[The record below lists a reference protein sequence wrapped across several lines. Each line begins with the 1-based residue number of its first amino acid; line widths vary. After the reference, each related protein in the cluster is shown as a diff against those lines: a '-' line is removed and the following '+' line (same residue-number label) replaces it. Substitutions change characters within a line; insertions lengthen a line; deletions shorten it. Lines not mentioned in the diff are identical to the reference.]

1 MQPLLFLL
9 FSFNIINL
17 HAMEQK
23 VISIT
28 EAKQFPGCSKF
39 VMYLKGEKA
48 VSIVALTQKMNLIEK
63 YHHSIWKEYADRLD
77 EAALIYNIAREP
89 SYKNSGC
96 EEELIQ
102 HVLKVLFSRK
112 IKFVAAQA
120 KVRDNDALEI
130 MKKTS
135 IEDWEAMQAQENEK
149 FKKILSEC
157 GFKFITELRGR
168 GTFMHKI
175 CQNKSES

>member
-1 MQPLLFLL
+1 MKSLLLL
-9 FSFNIINL
+9 LLSFNIVGLN
-17 HAMEQK
+17 AMEQK

-39 VMYLKGEKA
+39 VMYIKGTKA
-48 VSIVALTQKMNLIEK
+48 VSIEVLTQKMNLVGK
-63 YHHSIWKEYADRLD
+63 YHESIWKEYADHLD
-77 EAALIYNIAREP
+77 EAALMYHVAREP
-89 SYKNSGC
+89 GYKNSGC
-96 EEELIQ
+96 EQELIG
-102 HVLKVLFSRK
+102 HVLQILFSRK
-112 IKFVAAQA
+112 IKFIAAQA